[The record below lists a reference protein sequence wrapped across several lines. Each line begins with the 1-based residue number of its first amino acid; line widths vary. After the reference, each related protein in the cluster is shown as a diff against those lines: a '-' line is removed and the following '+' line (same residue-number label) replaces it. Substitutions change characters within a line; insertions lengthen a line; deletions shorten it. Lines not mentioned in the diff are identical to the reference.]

1 MTFIRADN
9 DVSLRAHGKMGMNE
23 LGNFAAE
30 GVVYIAF
37 SYKG

>member
-1 MTFIRADN
+1 MTFIRVDT
-9 DVSLRAHGKMGMNE
+9 DVSLREHRKMGMNE

-30 GVVYIAF
+30 GVVYITF